1 MENAQLFKKIKK
13 GLLERALKIK
23 NRLSVI
29 GRKSGLFA
37 DIECLIQI
45 VRFPR
50 RSHREGVQNHPIPG
64 RDL

>member
-1 MENAQLFKKIKK
+1 MLNALWPFWVFPIWKDYKN
-13 GLLERALKIK
+13 K
-23 NRLSVI
+23 NRLSDT